1 MLLRFWQAKKFKL
14 RPVDL
19 CESQHEL
26 KFGKLNAGP
35 LAVVLNLKALNL
47 KPNPYTLTLNPEP

>member
-1 MLLRFWQAKKFKL
+1 MYAFEVLASQKFKL

-47 KPNPYTLTLNPEP
+47 KPNP